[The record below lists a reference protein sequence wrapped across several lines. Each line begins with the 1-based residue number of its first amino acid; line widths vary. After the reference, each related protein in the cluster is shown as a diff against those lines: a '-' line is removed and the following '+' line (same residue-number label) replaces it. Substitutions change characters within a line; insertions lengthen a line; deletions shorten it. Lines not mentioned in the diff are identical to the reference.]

1 MFRMALHFAAMAA
14 VTVGTYAVALGCGA
28 DTGLAAAFAFA
39 ATAFAAT
46 IAAAPAALAAAF
58 AAAAAFG
65 ATIAA
70 AFAFAAFAAA
80 LAAAIAA
87 ADELRVRRGWAY
99 ALTALQFG
107 LVLGS
112 LLLAST
118 WLPVALAAAG
128 SALAVAAFGRIAAR
142 WADLPPE
149 PEPESEP
156 AG

>member
-1 MFRMALHFAAMAA
+1 MFRMSLHFAVMAA

-46 IAAAPAALAAAF
+46 IAAAPAAL

-149 PEPESEP
+149 PEPEPEP